1 MPKTLTQQMNIRID
15 STLKA
20 EGDSV
25 FASLGMSP
33 SEAVRALYETAVRY
47 RYDVAKLRLLLA
59 GKDEEKAVAPDVE
72 NPKLKAVEEGRKI
85 VEQARKRLGISEEAM
100 QRVWETTSD
109 KELLEQA
116 LYERMVERGLA

>member
-1 MPKTLTQQMNIRID
+1 MAKALTQQMNIRID

-33 SEAVRALYETAVRY
+33 SEAVRALYEVAVKNRY
-47 RYDVAKLRLLLA
+47 NLGFLSSLLS
-59 GKDEEKAVAPDVE
+59 EQKAPEPSQASSED
-72 NPKLKAVEEGRKI
+72 PKLKAVEEGRKI
-85 VEQARKRLGISEEAM
+85 VERARKELGISEEAM
-100 QRVWETTSD
+100 QKVWTTTSD

-116 LYERMVERGLA
+116 MYERMVERGLV